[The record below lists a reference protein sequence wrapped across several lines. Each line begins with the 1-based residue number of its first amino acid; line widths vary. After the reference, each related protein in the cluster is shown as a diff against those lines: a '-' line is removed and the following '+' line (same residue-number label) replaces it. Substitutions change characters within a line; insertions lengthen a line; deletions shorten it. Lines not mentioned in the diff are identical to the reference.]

1 MDAGTLEANADLQP
15 HSLRHNVPVMWSSKS
30 MQRPVSCPTLQSHS
44 RKGSAV
50 MDADEPEQNKLLM
63 LRGAMDLKKSQQL
76 VITYAPFQE
85 CSNEEFLMR
94 YGEV

>member
-1 MDAGTLEANADLQP
+1 
-15 HSLRHNVPVMWSSKS
+15 
-30 MQRPVSCPTLQSHS
+30 MQQPVSYLAMQSHS
-44 RKGSAV
+44 RKRSAM

-63 LRGAMDLKKSQQL
+63 LRGAVDLKKPQQL

-94 YGEV
+94 YGAAWFALYSVLVPV

>member
-1 MDAGTLEANADLQP
+1 
-15 HSLRHNVPVMWSSKS
+15 
-30 MQRPVSCPTLQSHS
+30 MQQTASWPAMQSHS

-50 MDADEPEQNKLLM
+50 MDTDEPEQNKLLM
-63 LRGAMDLKKSQQL
+63 LRGALDLKKPQQL

>member
-1 MDAGTLEANADLQP
+1 MDAE
-15 HSLRHNVPVMWSSKS
+15 
-30 MQRPVSCPTLQSHS
+30 
-44 RKGSAV
+44 
-50 MDADEPEQNKLLM
+50 EPEQNKLLM
-63 LRGAMDLKKSQQL
+63 LRSAVDLKKPQQL